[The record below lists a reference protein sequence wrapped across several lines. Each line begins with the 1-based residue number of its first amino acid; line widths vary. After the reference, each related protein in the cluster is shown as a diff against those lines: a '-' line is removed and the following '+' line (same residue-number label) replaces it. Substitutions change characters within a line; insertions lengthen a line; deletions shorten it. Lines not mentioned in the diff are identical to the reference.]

1 MPRLQVM
8 CVRGV
13 GACPEVLWTA
23 KVKPYSFEADVLMF
37 TLLLFCLLIIGG
49 VAATLG
55 WPEML
60 TSLS

>member
-1 MPRLQVM
+1 M

-13 GACPEVLWTA
+13 GACPGVLWTA
-23 KVKPYSFEADVLMF
+23 KKPYSFEADVLMFKKMF

-60 TSLS
+60 SSLS